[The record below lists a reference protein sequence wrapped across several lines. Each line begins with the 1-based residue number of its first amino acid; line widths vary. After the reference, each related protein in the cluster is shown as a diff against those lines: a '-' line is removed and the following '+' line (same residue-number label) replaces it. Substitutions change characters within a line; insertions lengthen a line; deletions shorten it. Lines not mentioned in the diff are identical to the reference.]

1 MSRPKTIELENGTVS
16 LSGFPKE
23 VSEALA
29 EYIRA
34 FGKVNKHAGSSF
46 DCFLKEEHI
55 TLDQVKEVAILG
67 AQAGAS
73 LATPSLEELPNR
85 AVGIYRDGPLNRV
98 VTVAYNLDTKQ
109 ALVTDIKGAI
119 DFKDATTQ
127 FKMAADKL
135 RFV

>member
-34 FGKVNKHAGSSF
+34 FGKEQIVILAGTDVNKHTGSTLDS
-46 DCFLKEEHI
+46 FLKEEKI
-55 TLDQVKEVAILG
+55 EISSISLD
-67 AQAGAS
+67 S
-73 LATPSLEELPNR
+73 LPHR
-85 AVGIYRDGPLNRV
+85 AVGIYREGRINRV

-109 ALVTDIKGAI
+109 ALVADVKGAI
-119 DFKDATTQ
+119 DHKDATTQ